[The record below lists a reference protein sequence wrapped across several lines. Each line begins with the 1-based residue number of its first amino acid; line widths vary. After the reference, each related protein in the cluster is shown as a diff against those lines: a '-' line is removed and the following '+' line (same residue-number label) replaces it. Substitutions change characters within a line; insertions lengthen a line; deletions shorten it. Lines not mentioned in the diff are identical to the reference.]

1 MDPALVIFVIESA
14 IRLGRKL
21 LEVLVDETQERALI
35 LPVGS
40 LLQDV
45 KVTRA
50 KEYFLDHPELT
61 DPGGPYTDLND
72 AQLVEAYKTL
82 IVIDERIGGDGD
94 SLADAREVVLGLHA
108 FEQLNAGFGAKP
120 ALQRILGT
128 VVEIGIDWFAT
139 HPEAIGKDSS
149 ARKIVQEFVR
159 RLDDVDFADGT
170 PQEIVGRVLVAA
182 LGTLDENAT
191 LLDDDARLATLLG
204 GVTKAVAAEL
214 ASADDPASLTRRGD
228 LVKRIGSA
236 ILRGGATAFVEHTD
250 LFIQRDDEART
261 LVQSTLAQV
270 LEGVRD
276 QPNLFTNEALEG
288 MFSTALVAAG
298 SNASQ
303 LVPRPVL
310 RDLIADTVK
319 VLTRQQAAGALFSRA
334 TVAGVVQE
342 ALAVAGDHM
351 DDLLAPTGPRA
362 RLFADSLASLAHG
375 MSDELGANEPLR
387 LLVTPRLAIDLARL
401 VFDAAAERPE
411 LLLDGVDDD
420 ARRTALAQI
429 VGSVALALGRDPA
442 KLVSGQGLLDLA
454 RIALDV
460 GTRNVGG
467 LLDLQHADPRT
478 NLLARS
484 LTELVTGVAASPDP
498 RRLLGRNA
506 VVELARRVLPIVSAH
521 AGVLAGADPLVR
533 QSVQAGLVLANGALA
548 GRTDADVLP
557 ALVAGL
563 LRRAVW
569 KRLDL
574 GDGAAVEATA
584 LEILEAA

>member
-61 DPGGPYTDLND
+61 DPGGPYADLND